1 MKRDEVLAEALKTL
15 RAGGTILYPTDTVWG
30 LGCDATNPEA
40 VAKIYA
46 IKRRSEAK
54 SLVLLAA
61 DLDMVAKYVRQVPSM
76 AVDLVEVNDKPMT
89 IIYPDAQ
96 AGVEGE
102 PGDRWHLAWNAVA
115 EDGSVGMRI
124 PLFDFCKDLAFKLG
138 RPVVSTSANISGEPT
153 PARFSE
159 IPQRNPAGDQGRR
172 RFRRPALHRHRLHRQ
187 GLPDHQGG
195 HGWRDR
201 DHSDVMELFYAYE
214 ADGRSCRLD
223 ADESGHCVRVLR
235 HRAGDEIH
243 VIDGLGTMYRC
254 RLTDDSPKGAEA
266 EVLEAFP
273 GWGGH
278 PYRLT
283 VACCPT
289 KNNDRFEW
297 FVEKATEVGVDRIVP
312 TIGERSERKVYKT
325 DRALRISLSATKQSL
340 KARIPEIA
348 EPIFVKDFIC
358 HSEPAEQAKES
369 LKLIAY
375 CFEGDT
381 KRISIQEALKAYEGK
396 DITILI
402 GPEGDFSPEEARLA
416 VEHGYIP
423 VHLGASRL
431 RTETAAVLAATA
443 VYLSY

>member
-1 MKRDEVLAEALKTL
+1 M
-15 RAGGTILYPTDTVWG
+15 
-30 LGCDATNPEA
+30 
-40 VAKIYA
+40 
-46 IKRRSEAK
+46 
-54 SLVLLAA
+54 
-61 DLDMVAKYVRQVPSM
+61 
-76 AVDLVEVNDKPMT
+76 
-89 IIYPDAQ
+89 
-96 AGVEGE
+96 
-102 PGDRWHLAWNAVA
+102 
-115 EDGSVGMRI
+115 
-124 PLFDFCKDLAFKLG
+124 F
-138 RPVVSTSANISGEPT
+138 
-153 PARFSE
+153 
-159 IPQRNPAGDQGRR
+159 
-172 RFRRPALHRHRLHRQ
+172 
-187 GLPDHQGG
+187 
-195 HGWRDR
+195 
-201 DHSDVMELFYAYE
+201 
-214 ADGRSCRLD
+214 
-223 ADESGHCVRVLR
+223 
-235 HRAGDEIH
+235 
-243 VIDGLGTMYRC
+243 RC

-325 DRALRISLSATKQSL
+325 DRALRIALSATKQSL

-348 EPIFVKDFIC
+348 EPVSVKDFIC
-358 HSEPAEQAKES
+358 TDAPCHSERSEES

-381 KRISIQEALKAYEGK
+381 RRISIQEALRGYQGS
-396 DITILI
+396 DVTILI

-443 VYLSY
+443 VYLAFE

>member
-1 MKRDEVLAEALKTL
+1 
-15 RAGGTILYPTDTVWG
+15 
-30 LGCDATNPEA
+30 
-40 VAKIYA
+40 
-46 IKRRSEAK
+46 
-54 SLVLLAA
+54 
-61 DLDMVAKYVRQVPSM
+61 
-76 AVDLVEVNDKPMT
+76 
-89 IIYPDAQ
+89 
-96 AGVEGE
+96 
-102 PGDRWHLAWNAVA
+102 
-115 EDGSVGMRI
+115 
-124 PLFDFCKDLAFKLG
+124 
-138 RPVVSTSANISGEPT
+138 
-153 PARFSE
+153 
-159 IPQRNPAGDQGRR
+159 
-172 RFRRPALHRHRLHRQ
+172 
-187 GLPDHQGG
+187 
-195 HGWRDR
+195 
-201 DHSDVMELFYAYE
+201 MELFYAYDS
-214 ADGRSCRLD
+214 DGRFCRLD

-243 VIDGLGTMYRC
+243 VIDGQGTMFRC
-254 RLTDDSPKGAEA
+254 RLTDDNPKGAEA

-325 DRALRISLSATKQSL
+325 DRALRIALSATKQSL

-348 EPIFVKDFIC
+348 DPVSVKDFIR
-358 HSEPAEQAKES
+358 ETPGQAGGDVR
-369 LKLIAY
+369 LIAY
-375 CFEGDT
+375 CFEDP
-381 KRISIQEALKAYEGK
+381 SIPRRSIMDVLKMAGQAGHDGEP

-416 VEHGYIP
+416 LEHGYVP

-443 VYLSY
+443 VYLHFE